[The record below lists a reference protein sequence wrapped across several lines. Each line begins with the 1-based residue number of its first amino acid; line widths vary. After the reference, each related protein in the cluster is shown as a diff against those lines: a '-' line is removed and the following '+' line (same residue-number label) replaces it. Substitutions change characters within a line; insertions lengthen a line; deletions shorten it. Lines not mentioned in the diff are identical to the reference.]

1 MSKKSVPADI
11 YDTIYDILHEKRR
24 ALRESSEHEEAEQVL
39 RAIEWFERETEK
51 RGSGTNS

>member
-51 RGSGTNS
+51 SNGED

>member
-11 YDTIYDILHEKRR
+11 YDTVYNILHEKRR

-51 RGSGTNS
+51 NDRRTDR

>member
-51 RGSGTNS
+51 RESGTDL

>member
-11 YDTIYDILHEKRR
+11 YDTVYNILHEKRR

-51 RGSGTNS
+51 RKSETNS